1 MTSPVAIARMNGFF
15 ISSNNTS
22 NMLGLELLPT
32 SWFKVEVIVDTMT
45 ILITG
50 IRITI
55 KMAPKAK
62 PLFPKRLPAIA
73 SAMKALCLAA
83 PCITEVQIYG
93 VYPKSFPAI
102 KESVVTTKSP
112 LKITTA

>member
-1 MTSPVAIARMNGFF
+1 MTSQVAMARMNGFF

-32 SWFKVEVIVDTMT
+32 SWFKIEAITDTMT
-45 ILITG
+45 ILIIG

-55 KMAPKAK
+55 KMAPKAN
-62 PLFPKRLPAIA
+62 PSSPKRLPAMA

-83 PCITEVQIYG
+83 PCITEVQICG
-93 VYPKSFPAI
+93 VYPKSFPVI
-102 KESVVTTKSP
+102 KESVVTIKSP